1 MTYTL
6 LTHTRART
14 HTHTHTQ
21 NSQSVSNLTCNTDTG
36 TMFKNLTLQDT
47 NAVSSSTLNMFSTG
61 PDIIAAIY
69 TSFIQQNCGRLQDD
83 DDGCW
88 RRRWRKQWRH
98 WCGGRG
104 VQYCRPIRAL
114 RRGAVSGVRMG
125 WLLRLVTGGTGGRGP
140 TTVLKFLVINFSVC
154 LVLLSNCYII
164 IYCILYGFKF
174 SRWWLYFS
182 KYIYLIFTSNLSPTN
197 RLDLLFC

>member
-1 MTYTL
+1 MTKFIRHVGRTTQNNKQADKQH
-6 LTHTRART
+6 THA

-47 NAVSSSTLNMFSTG
+47 NAVSSSTLDMFSIG

-88 RRRWRKQWRH
+88 RRR
-98 WCGGRG
+98 
-104 VQYCRPIRAL
+104 
-114 RRGAVSGVRMG
+114 
-125 WLLRLVTGGTGGRGP
+125 
-140 TTVLKFLVINFSVC
+140 
-154 LVLLSNCYII
+154 
-164 IYCILYGFKF
+164 
-174 SRWWLYFS
+174 
-182 KYIYLIFTSNLSPTN
+182 
-197 RLDLLFC
+197 